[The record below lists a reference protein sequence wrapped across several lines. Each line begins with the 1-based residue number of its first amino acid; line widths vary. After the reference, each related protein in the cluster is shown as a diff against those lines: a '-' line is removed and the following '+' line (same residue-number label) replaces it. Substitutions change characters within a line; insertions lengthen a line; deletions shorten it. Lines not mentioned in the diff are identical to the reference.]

1 MSLAIAPMEQRP
13 QSGAVL
19 ERELEVAVEAARRAG
34 AEVAR
39 MREEGLRYGRK
50 GGYELVSE
58 ADIHAAEILHE
69 ALTGAFPDD
78 GWLSEEHRDT
88 AERLDRERVWVVD
101 PIDGTREYLQGHPEY
116 AISVGLVV
124 EGRPALGVVHNPA
137 TDEMHAAICPEP
149 APEPVARDGQEQ
161 GYLALVGRGE
171 DLLGEVPPLPG
182 QARTRGVGSVAYR
195 LALVAAGR
203 GDVVVTWYARQEW
216 DVAAGAALCLAKG
229 LVVTDVTG
237 QPIGFNQPRPLVR
250 GLLVAEAGLHAR
262 ISDYFRRIAR

>member
-1 MSLAIAPMEQRP
+1 MEIAPSGQRP

-19 ERELEVAVEAARRAG
+19 EHELEVAIKAARRAG
-34 AEVAR
+34 GEVAR

-69 ALTGAFPDD
+69 ALTGAFPHD

-124 EGRPALGVVHNPA
+124 KGRPALGVVHNPA
-137 TDEMHAAICPEP
+137 TDEMHAAVCPDP
-149 APEPVARDGQEQ
+149 APEATPDGEE
-161 GYLALVGRGE
+161 GREYLALVGRGE
-171 DLLGEVPPLPG
+171 DMLGEVPPLPG
-182 QARTRGVGSVAYR
+182 EARTRGVGSVAYR
-195 LALVAAGR
+195 LALVAAGQ

-229 LVVTDVTG
+229 LAVTDVVG
-237 QPIGFNQPRPLVR
+237 DPIEFNQPRPLVR

>member
-1 MSLAIAPMEQRP
+1 M
-13 QSGAVL
+13 L
-19 ERELEVAVEAARRAG
+19 ERELEVAIEAARRAG
-34 AEVAR
+34 GEVAR

-69 ALTGAFPDD
+69 ALTGAYPGD

-124 EGRPALGVVHNPA
+124 KGRPALGVVHNPA
-137 TDEMHAAICPEP
+137 TDEMHAAVCPDP
-149 APEPVARDGQEQ
+149 APDATPGEDQ
-161 GYLALVGRGE
+161 GRSYLALVGRGE
-171 DLLGEVPPLPG
+171 EMLGEVPPLPG

-229 LVVTDVTG
+229 LTVTDVVG
-237 QPIGFNQPRPLVR
+237 DPIDFNQPRPVVR

-262 ISDYFRRIAR
+262 ISDYFRRMSR